1 MEPKKN
7 DTNEIIY
14 KTEAVIDLKN
24 KLMVSQWER
33 RGGGIE

>member
-1 MEPKKN
+1 MEPKKI
-7 DTNEIIY
+7 DTTEIIY